1 MSKVDDELT
10 RRLHRAERPVDTDAL
25 FEGLERRR
33 SHRERARRA
42 QTALLA
48 FAVLAAT
55 VGGFSI
61 LAGLF
66 DPDRVGM
73 VATTP
78 FGATGAVVVCGDSN
92 GEHLCRIDSQALAR
106 GATSEDLVRLT
117 DTQDEIVSMPAVSFD
132 GTTVVFDRYD
142 PHFDT
147 TGLWVI
153 GTDGSDERLLAGGG
167 ITNASWSPTGLLVA
181 VAGNGSQRGDPAALS
196 ILDPRGRPDHRVATI
211 PLPGLVFPSTPRFS
225 PDGGKILFAA
235 GTDPNSTAL
244 DIYAIDA
251 DGSHLRN
258 LTDSPRSEWTPAWSP
273 DGQRIV
279 FGFATGSGEE
289 LFICSVECSNPLRLE
304 DPSED
309 PIYGG
314 LPVWS
319 PDGEWIAFQ
328 MLEDDQDAAIHLAK
342 LDGTEVRV
350 LASPAS
356 QLAWIPSVEANSPQ
370 PPPTSEPSVSAGPN
384 AEGANIGLSFNLC
397 NVKRLS
403 GIDFLGD
410 GTIGTAWTGNK
421 TTSEGACSGTD
432 DDRYGVAVDFTGDGV
447 ADSWSGETIE
457 HCTDC
462 EPFKAVDLNGDGGE
476 DLIVTLSYFSIMQY
490 GLYTVMPVDGEP
502 SVVPFR
508 TGAPGHPQ
516 HGLDVGAPFTFW
528 VGGDAGSADW
538 FYCERLPEFWLTGS
552 ESPIDGGPHTA
563 TTVNE
568 THVSLGTDGVAH
580 ILDAKTRT
588 VPPEDLV
595 YLQYATAKPDCGL
608 GVDMW
613 RLPPEA
619 NG

>member
-33 SHRERARRA
+33 SHRERARRVQA
-42 QTALLA
+42 ALLA

-61 LAGLF
+61 LTRLF

-92 GEHLCRIDSQALAR
+92 GEHLCRIDGQALAR

-181 VAGNGSQRGDPAALS
+181 VAGNGSQGGDPAALA
-196 ILDPRGRPDHRVATI
+196 ILDPRGGPDHRVATI

-225 PDGGKILFAA
+225 PDGGKILFVA

-328 MLEDDQDAAIHLAK
+328 ALEADQDAAIHLAK
-342 LDGTEVRV
+342 LDGTEVQV

-356 QLAWIPSVEANSPQ
+356 QLAWISAVDDGSKLSPE
-370 PPPTSEPSVSAGPN
+370 PEPSSSSPPEAGRD
-384 AEGANIGLSFNLC
+384 IGLGFNLC
-397 NVKRLS
+397 DLHRLG
-403 GIDFLGD
+403 GIDWFGD
-410 GTIGTAWTGNK
+410 GRRGAAWTGRRLSDGSRCP
-421 TTSEGACSGTD
+421 TSDDTSSTD
-432 DDRYGVAVDFTGDGV
+432 DSTLVIADLDADGLADTWSPLDLCIGCEPWAKIDLDANGAEELVVLIQGGTTPQYGFYHAVPEGLPRASSIYSVGIGGPGAPNAGFPIDKPVTIWAGGDEGDSFAIRCEGYPTDPILVAASLHAPVDTNIRQIHVTRLKLETTKNLEEAHFVVLDSTSPPDANEPWGGDGKACGVDFNPW
-447 ADSWSGETIE
+447 A
-457 HCTDC
+457 
-462 EPFKAVDLNGDGGE
+462 
-476 DLIVTLSYFSIMQY
+476 
-490 GLYTVMPVDGEP
+490 
-502 SVVPFR
+502 
-508 TGAPGHPQ
+508 
-516 HGLDVGAPFTFW
+516 
-528 VGGDAGSADW
+528 
-538 FYCERLPEFWLTGS
+538 
-552 ESPIDGGPHTA
+552 
-563 TTVNE
+563 
-568 THVSLGTDGVAH
+568 
-580 ILDAKTRT
+580 
-588 VPPEDLV
+588 
-595 YLQYATAKPDCGL
+595 
-608 GVDMW
+608 
-613 RLPPEA
+613 
-619 NG
+619 